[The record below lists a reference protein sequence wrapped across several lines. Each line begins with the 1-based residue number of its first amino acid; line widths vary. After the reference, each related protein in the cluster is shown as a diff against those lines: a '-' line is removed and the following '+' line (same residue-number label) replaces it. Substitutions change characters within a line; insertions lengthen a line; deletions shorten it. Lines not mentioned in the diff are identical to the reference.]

1 MPWHLDMNIQSS
13 FYEADTQRGMKWE
26 IYGSWPTNSSLP
38 SLEREKKKS
47 AEIWTSKSVTYQIEQ
62 LLKQTQTQD

>member
-1 MPWHLDMNIQSS
+1 MGPDPLIPLSPLW
-13 FYEADTQRGMKWE
+13 RGK
-26 IYGSWPTNSSLP
+26 
-38 SLEREKKKS
+38 KKKS